1 MRWLSATASVEIDRP
16 IETVWAFVTDLANM
30 PQWVDGVSE
39 PAFFP
44 GAGPEPSALGPGV
57 PFTSRYTYAG
67 RTHTMHYVVTA
78 FEPPGRY
85 ALESTEGPYPV
96 ELTLRLDA
104 APGGAT
110 TLAKTT
116 RAGSDGPVTSA
127 MFLLFGPLLRR
138 LMRRQ
143 IAKELA
149 RCKAACEG

>member
-1 MRWLSATASVEIDRP
+1 MRWLSATASAGIDRP
-16 IETVWAFVTDLANM
+16 FGTVWAFVTDLGNM
-30 PQWVDGVSE
+30 PHWVDGVSE
-39 PAFFP
+39 PAFLP
-44 GAGPEPSALGPGV
+44 DAGPEPPALGRGV

-67 RTHTMHYVVTA
+67 RTHAMHYVVTA

-116 RAGSDGPVTSA
+116 RAGSDGRVTSA

>member
-1 MRWLSATASVEIDRP
+1 MRWLSATATAEIDRP
-16 IETVWAFVTDLANM
+16 IESVWAFVTDLANM
-30 PQWVDGVSE
+30 PHWVDGVSE
-39 PAFFP
+39 PAVAP
-44 GAGPEPSALGPGV
+44 GLEPSPSGLHPGV

-78 FEPPGRY
+78 FEPPTRY
-85 ALESTEGPYPV
+85 ALKSTGGPYPV

-104 APGGAT
+104 AAGGAVR
-110 TLAKTT
+110 LAKTT
-116 RAGSDGPVTSA
+116 RAGSDGRVTSA
-127 MFLLFGPLLRR
+127 MFLLLAPLLRR